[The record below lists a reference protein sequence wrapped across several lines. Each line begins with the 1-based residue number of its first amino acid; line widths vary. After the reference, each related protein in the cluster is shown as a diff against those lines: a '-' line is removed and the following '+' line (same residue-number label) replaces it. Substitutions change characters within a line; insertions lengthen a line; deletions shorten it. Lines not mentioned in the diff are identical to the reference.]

1 MGKAGSG
8 EMEMGRANSLLQQD
22 DVSQHTEHL
31 VQPRSLVHPPND
43 GAGQLCDGVL
53 CGRPG
58 DAMVPIFQEPVDST
72 H

>member
-1 MGKAGSG
+1 MDKAGWERSG
-8 EMEMGRANSLLQQD
+8 EGYSLLQQD

-31 VQPRSLVHPPND
+31 VQPGSLIYTTND
-43 GAGQLCDGVL
+43 RAGQLCDGVL

-58 DAMVPIFQEPVDST
+58 DAMVPMLQQPVDST